1 MKYENI
7 NYLKNKSVLIV
18 DDYKINQ
25 ELLKIFVQQADAI
38 ALCASNG
45 AECLETLKNNK
56 VDMILMDL
64 NMPQMNG
71 LDTTTVI
78 RTMPQF
84 ANLTIIGII
93 GYEDQEEID
102 LCRQA
107 GMNDAI
113 PKFTINVYKLTEL
126 AEIYFGKNTH
136 NADPSTVTM
145 TPGDKSD
152 VKPVIDFDKALRDFE
167 NDSEMLSS
175 LTVEFTHTIKK
186 QLDVIRDALQKND
199 LKKIEMEAHTIK
211 GGAANIHAYLLAES
225 ARALE
230 KSCRTSES
238 RDTILNNLS
247 ALQKQIDNFSCFV
260 QCKLIQPV
268 LKDV

>member
-1 MKYENI
+1 MEPENI
-7 NYLKNKSVLIV
+7 NYLKNKTVLIV

-25 ELLKIFVQQADAI
+25 ELLKIFVQQTDAI

-56 VDMILMDL
+56 VDLILMDL
-64 NMPQMNG
+64 NMPHMNG
-71 LDTTTVI
+71 LDTTIAI
-78 RTMPQF
+78 RAQPQF
-84 ANLTIIGII
+84 ANLTIIGVI

-102 LCRQA
+102 SCRQA

-113 PKFTINVYKLTEL
+113 PKFIINADKLTEL
-126 AEIYFGKNTH
+126 AEIYLGENNRFP
-136 NADPSTVTM
+136 DSSTVTI
-145 TPGDKSD
+145 TSDNKSD
-152 VKPVIDFDKALRDFE
+152 VKPVIDFDKALKDFE
-167 NDSEMLSS
+167 NDSELLLSLIVDFS
-175 LTVEFTHTIKK
+175 QTLRK
-186 QLDVIRDALQKND
+186 QLDIIRDALQKND

-247 ALQKQIDNFSCFV
+247 VLQKQIDDFSCFV
-260 QCKLIQPV
+260 QCKITQPV
-268 LKDV
+268 FKDV